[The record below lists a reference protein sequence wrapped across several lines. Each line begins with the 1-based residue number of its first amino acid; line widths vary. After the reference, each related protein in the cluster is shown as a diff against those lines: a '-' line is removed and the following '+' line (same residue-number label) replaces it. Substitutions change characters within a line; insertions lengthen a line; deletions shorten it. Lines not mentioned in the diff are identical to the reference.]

1 MKPLYLFHVICGV
14 IVFTLCLTS
23 YDIVQPLQKNLSG
36 YYQGDNQ
43 ERGGVD
49 SSLSEQPHSID
60 AIVDAALRP
69 SEQPGT
75 IEAVVHADSKSSL
88 ALPSKSTR
96 NLPMQPQAVSK
107 SSSKLSSKSKS
118 NRNLPAQPQVAFCL
132 LIKDDNDILAEWV
145 AYHYHVMN
153 MRRLIVAVDP
163 DSQTSPEEVLG
174 LWKGWAEGANTDGLA
189 LHYTLWNDKDFMPEY
204 FWKDKDYSKVNNFLG
219 DSKMVDPGTNRVY
232 SSWHGKS
239 VLETMT
245 QEEILA
251 DLTKVNNHRF
261 RQRRFV
267 SQCYAQLKR
276 EGRTW
281 TAHIDTDEYIVVNPL
296 LRQAATAATAVAAD
310 ARPKGTGHANG
321 KVPVPATPSAGSL
334 ARFLNA
340 MYKKM
345 EKDLPHTCLMM
356 PTLRVGSKEDDDDK
370 SLMVA
375 TDGQLV
381 RREGN
386 EEASTMTSR
395 WRYEAFESLRWQYHC
410 KFDDN
415 ANNSKPKSLV
425 NVATIPTS
433 HPILANQ
440 IAFSIHEPMVSK
452 IGGPKN
458 ACQGNV
464 RGFEPIWKR
473 PLSVNHYLGSLE
485 RYMSRDDVRRTEKI
499 YKEKAANSSE
509 LKDDGWIRTW
519 LASFIQEHGVDK
531 ARTVLANLTILLPSS
546 SS

>member
-1 MKPLYLFHVICGV
+1 MIETTMKPLYLFHVACGV
-14 IVFTLCLTS
+14 IVFILCLTN
-23 YDIVQPLQKNLSG
+23 YDILKPVQKNLAGHYRRDDGVRS
-36 YYQGDNQ
+36 
-43 ERGGVD
+43 GVD
-49 SSLSEQPHSID
+49 GDLPELEGPVV
-60 AIVDAALRP
+60 AIN
-69 SEQPGT
+69 G
-75 IEAVVHADSKSSL
+75 
-88 ALPSKSTR
+88 
-96 NLPMQPQAVSK
+96 AVSK
-107 SSSKLSSKSKS
+107 SSSKSLSKSKS
-118 NRNLPAQPQVAFCL
+118 NKNPPEQTQVAFCL

-189 LHYTLWNDKDFMPEY
+189 LDYTLWNDKDFMPEY
-204 FWKDKDYSKVNNFLG
+204 FWKDKDYSKVPDFL
-219 DSKMVDPGTNRVY
+219 DKSKKVDPKTNRVF
-232 SSWHGKS
+232 SSWHGTS
-239 VLETMT
+239 SLETMT

-296 LRQAATAATAVAAD
+296 LRQASTESVAGTKGAAAASS
-310 ARPKGTGHANG
+310 

-334 ARFLNA
+334 ARFLEA

-370 SLMVA
+370 SLIVA
-375 TDGQLV
+375 TDGSLV
-381 RREGN
+381 GKGVDDEAAAA
-386 EEASTMTSR
+386 ASTTTSP

-415 ANNSKPKSLV
+415 ANNGKSKSLV

-485 RYMSRDDVRRTEKI
+485 RYMSRDDVRRTPQN
-499 YKEKAANSSE
+499 YKQKAGKSSE

-519 LASFIQEHGVDK
+519 FASFVSEHGVNK
-531 ARTVLANLTILLPSS
+531 VRTVLGNLTIASS
-546 SS
+546 S